1 MSAKRSDSECRS
13 RHSKNVLSGSKK
25 RCKLLIR
32 CGREKLLRITVSTSS
47 SPKRSTLLGP
57 FQSRILPS
65 WSVEGAKRKRFAWSP
80 DTPTRAIFTP
90 SKARNPFEQN
100 SEYFANTAKIWVDLL
115 TRSKEPR
122 SVPLTLGL

>member
-1 MSAKRSDSECRS
+1 MEEGAGGGRSERRWDGESRR
-13 RHSKNVLSGSKK
+13 RHSKNGLSGSKK

-47 SPKRSTLLGP
+47 SPKRSILLSP

-80 DTPTRAIFTP
+80 DMPTRAIFTP
-90 SKARNPFEQN
+90 SKARNPFGRN
-100 SEYFANTAKIWVDLL
+100 SE
-115 TRSKEPR
+115 
-122 SVPLTLGL
+122 